1 MWTNYIE
8 QNINAGPFIKAYF
21 AGQAVGANVTA
32 RATGTVINPNLE
44 LLFKGPRLRTFNFN
58 FTFTPRSENE
68 SREVKKII
76 KTFKR
81 NMAPRRSSS
90 SLFLKTPRIF
100 QLEYIYNDTDRQHP
114 FLNKF
119 KPCAMTSFAVNYTPD
134 GSYMTYGD
142 DGSLTSYA
150 LTMTFGE
157 LEPIYADEIKFDWRD
172 MGY

>member
-1 MWTNYIE
+1 
-8 QNINAGPFIKAYF
+8 
-21 AGQAVGANVTA
+21 
-32 RATGTVINPNLE
+32 
-44 LLFKGPRLRTFNFN
+44 
-58 FTFTPRSENE
+58 
-68 SREVKKII
+68 
-76 KTFKR
+76 
-81 NMAPRRSSS
+81 MAPRRSSS
-90 SLFLKTPRIF
+90 NLFLKTPRIF

-119 KPCAMTSFAVNYTPD
+119 KPCAMTNFAVNYPPD

-150 LTMTFGE
+150 VTMAFGE